1 MKKMIIIALIMVL
14 TLSLVACGGNDK
26 PSGDGGNNAA
36 TPPPSSSAPT
46 QTPPSTTPESTT
58 ESVSRGG
65 EPDLTTIEG
74 FLSAFGLTE
83 ADLICANFSR
93 LDIASQIIDTK
104 EIREIG
110 VLISQKLTDEDV
122 KAWLDQILG
131 KLGSLAD
138 EGSIQNALDDG
149 EMTTEYIMS
158 QSMYIGSG
166 KYTYD
171 GKSVSVLIS
180 VVPGFLD
187 NEDPDEAMAA
197 CTLGLEFN

>member
-1 MKKMIIIALIMVL
+1 MTRALIL
-14 TLSLVACGGNDK
+14 ALSLAACGGNDR
-26 PSGDGGNNAA
+26 PSGGGGNNAA
-36 TPPPSSSAPT
+36 TPPPSSSAPA
-46 QTPPSTTPESTT
+46 QTPPGSTPESTT

-149 EMTTEYIMS
+149 EMTYKT
-158 QSMYIGSG
+158 
-166 KYTYD
+166 
-171 GKSVSVLIS
+171 
-180 VVPGFLD
+180 
-187 NEDPDEAMAA
+187 
-197 CTLGLEFN
+197 